1 MQKKLI
7 FLLLWLPGMAVAA
20 DMDVPLTER
29 FRKTSLIAAT
39 RVDPPLDFCGE
50 PVPLEIGE
58 VRERLEKELLLT
70 LHNRPQVILW
80 MKRAARYL
88 PYIEAQLAQR
98 GLPDDLKYV
107 SFIESALRPHVG
119 SPAGAIGFWQFMRAT
134 GRKYGLTVNREYDER
149 RSIFKSTPA
158 ALTYFQTLYEEFHS
172 WTLAAAAYN
181 MGEEG
186 LRSEILLQEV
196 NDYYRLYLPLETQRY
211 VFRILSAK
219 LVLQN
224 PERYGFELEAADLYE
239 PVSFETVRVVCLQR
253 TPIRIIAAAAATTF
267 KQIKDLNPD
276 VRGHHLAPGTHELL
290 VPVGAAEGFEARFEQ
305 ELSNWQENPDKHHY
319 TVRAGD
325 NLSAIAERFEVPL
338 PALLIWN
345 NLRSRQTIHP
355 GDRLIIYKRVAETG
369 EIDADAGIEP

>member
-1 MQKKLI
+1 MRAKLI
-7 FLLLWLPGMAVAA
+7 FWILCLPALAMAS
-20 DMDVPLTER
+20 DLER
-29 FRKTSLIAAT
+29 TLPEHHRQSSLIADIRIRET
-39 RVDPPLDFCGE
+39 LNFCGE

-70 LHNRPQVILW
+70 LNNGPQIILW
-80 MKRAARYL
+80 LKRAARYL
-88 PYIEAQLAQR
+88 PHIEAQLAQR
-98 GLPDDLKYV
+98 GLPDDLKFV
-107 SFIESALRPHVG
+107 PFIESALLPHIG
-119 SPAGAIGFWQFMRAT
+119 SPAGAIGYWQFMRST
-134 GRKYGLTVNREYDER
+134 GRRYGLTINSEYDER

-158 ALTYFQTLYEEFHS
+158 ALAYFQELYEEFRS

-186 LRSEILLQEV
+186 LRAEILIQEV
-196 NDYYRLYLPLETQRY
+196 NDYYLLYLPLETQRY
-211 VFRILSAK
+211 VFRIIAAK

-224 PERYGFELEAADLYE
+224 PERYGFRLESHDLYE
-239 PVSFETVRVVCLQR
+239 PHAFDMVQVVCLQR
-253 TPIRIIAAAAATTF
+253 TPIRLIATATGSTF

-290 VPVGAAEGFEARFEQ
+290 VPKGAAEGFEARFNQ
-305 ELSNWQENPDKHHY
+305 ALKNWQENPDKHHY

-345 NLRSRQTIHP
+345 NLSSRQTIHP
-355 GDRLIIYKRVAETG
+355 GDRLIIYKQVAETG
-369 EIDADAGIEP
+369 EIDSDSGSAE